1 MLDYPAL
8 LAVATVVQEGS
19 FERAARVLNVTP
31 SAVSQRVKL
40 LEERLGTVL
49 VVRGQPC
56 TATPSGAWLCRHIEQ
71 VGMLEH
77 GLLARL
83 PGLGGAASGPVLVHV
98 AANADSLGTW
108 FIAAAARFTR
118 ETGHLI
124 DIAVDDQDHTA
135 DWLRRGEVLA
145 AVTGIAQPVQGCKS
159 IALGALRYR
168 ATASPDFVARYFAG
182 GVTAEAFASAPALKF
197 NEKDMLQSDWLV
209 RVFGREIFHPSHRLP
224 STQGFVE
231 AALLGMGWGL
241 NPEQLVAGHL
251 ASGRLVELVPD
262 TPFDV
267 PLFWQVNGAA
277 GELLKGLTRAVVEA
291 NPPARQ
297 GWDRAGR

>member
-49 VVRGQPC
+49 VIRGQPC
-56 TATPSGAWLCRHIEQ
+56 VATESGAWLCRHIEQ

-77 GLLARL
+77 QLLARM
-83 PGLGGAASGPVLVHV
+83 PGLGGAVGGPVTVRV

-108 FIAAAARFTR
+108 FLAAAARFTR
-118 ETGHLI
+118 ETGHLL
-124 DIAVDDQDHTA
+124 DMAMDDQDHTA

-145 AVTGIAQPVQGCKS
+145 AVTGIAQPVQGCRS
-159 IALGALRYR
+159 LRLGALRYR
-168 ATASPDFVARYFAG
+168 ATASPDFVARHFAH
-182 GVTAEAFASAPALKF
+182 GVTAEGFARAPALRF
-197 NEKDMLQSDWLV
+197 NEKDRLQHDWLA
-209 RVFGREIFHPSHRLP
+209 RTYGREIAHPSHRLP

-231 AALLGMGWGL
+231 AAVLGMGWGL
-241 NPEQLVAGHL
+241 NPERLVAGHL
-251 ASGRLVELVPD
+251 AEGRLVDLVPG
-262 TPFDV
+262 TALDV
-267 PLFWQVNGAA
+267 PLYWQVNGAA
-277 GELLKGLTRAVVEA
+277 GDLLEALTRAVVAA
-291 NPPARQ
+291 NPPAL
-297 GWDRAGR
+297 